1 MLNIS
6 LKKKTKKTNVVWSLP
21 MDQLSKPGKH
31 ESVNWESSEICHV
44 LLLLSVHTQNLKI
57 KKLRL

>member
-1 MLNIS
+1 
-6 LKKKTKKTNVVWSLP
+6 